1 MQISVTK
8 EFEFDAA
15 HHLTKYYG
23 KCERVHGHTYKLLVT
38 ISGNLSS
45 NDMLIDFIILK
56 RVVKKH
62 VLDYLDHQDL
72 NTIFNNPTT
81 ENVAIWI
88 WNKLENIENLLLQEL
103 NDPNLDN
110 EIKKYLTQKDKTKQL
125 DKSIE
130 HSKLTLTK
138 IQLYE
143 SKTSFVTLEK

>member
-1 MQISVTK
+1 MQITVTK

-38 ISGNLSS
+38 VSGELSS

-62 VLDYLDHQDL
+62 ILDYLDHHDL
-72 NTIFNNPTT
+72 NTIFSNPTT
-81 ENVAIWI
+81 ELVAIWI
-88 WNKLENIENLLLQEL
+88 WDKLKNIEQLLLQEL
-103 NDPNLDN
+103 EDPNLDD
-110 EIKKYLTQKDKTKQL
+110 EIKSYLTSNDQI
-125 DKSIE
+125 DKSAQNNKIR
-130 HSKLTLTK
+130 LTQ

-143 SKTSFVTLEK
+143 SKTSFVTLSE

>member
-1 MQISVTK
+1 MQITVTK

-38 ISGNLSS
+38 VSGELSS

-62 VLDYLDHQDL
+62 ILDYLDHHDL
-72 NTIFNNPTT
+72 NTIFSNPTT
-81 ENVAIWI
+81 EIVAIWI
-88 WNKLENIENLLLQEL
+88 WDKLKNIEQLLLQEL
-103 NDPNLDN
+103 EDPNLDD
-110 EIKKYLTQKDKTKQL
+110 EIKSYLTSNDQI
-125 DKSIE
+125 DKSTQNNKIR
-130 HSKLTLTK
+130 LTQ

-143 SKTSFVTLEK
+143 SKTSFVTLSE